1 MGMRAKETHQ
11 TVYVREVLTSS
22 WQAFRAEALRRGLG
36 RAEALELMIAE
47 WLKKEES

>member
-1 MGMRAKETHQ
+1 MGIPAKDTHQ
-11 TVYVREVLTSS
+11 TVYVKEVLTSS

-47 WLKKEES
+47 WLKEKES